1 MTLFELVFFGV
12 VFLLHI
18 VGFLMFRY
26 STLIP
31 PKKGL
36 PVLMYHKIMPGIPD
50 GLTVT
55 PDQFDLQLMHL
66 KEKGYRTIGFK
77 TLKTLIKDG
86 ARLPEKTVIITFDDA
101 YLNFREHA
109 LPLLKKH
116 NFTGTVFVPV
126 AFIGKT
132 NIWDKGNDMIMSAT
146 DLKRLALNEDVEIGL
161 HSFLHQSYGDM
172 DVPDMKEDLKNC
184 RETLGYYG
192 IPFAN
197 VLAYPYGRYPKKD
210 QELKK
215 QMISM
220 FQKSGL
226 DFALR
231 IGNNIN
237 AWPIR
242 RPFEIK
248 RIDIKGTDS
257 FFIFK
262 TKLRKGRAKL
272 FS

>member
-1 MTLFELVFFGV
+1 MTTIELIIIVLLIV
-12 VFLLHI
+12 AAFLTIWFSIL
-18 VGFLMFRY
+18 V
-26 STLIP
+26 P

-36 PVLMYHKIMPGIPD
+36 PVLMYHKVLPGNPD

-55 PDQFDLQLMHL
+55 TDQFDLQLMYL
-66 KEKGYRTIGFK
+66 REKGYQAISFK
-77 TLKTLIKDG
+77 SLKALVKDG
-86 ARLPEKTVIITFDDA
+86 APLPKKTIIITFDDA
-101 YLNFREHA
+101 YVNFREHA

-116 NFTGTVFVPV
+116 NFTASVFVPV

-132 NIWDKGNDMIMSAT
+132 NIWDKGNDAIMNET
-146 DLKRLALNEDVEIGL
+146 DLKRISLNEGIEIGL
-161 HSFLHQSYGDM
+161 HSFLHRSYGDL
-172 DVPDMKEDLKNC
+172 DIDDMAEDLKNC

-192 IPFAN
+192 IPF
-197 VLAYPYGRYPKKD
+197 VETLAYPYGGYPKKD
-210 QELKK
+210 PE
-215 QMISM
+215 
-220 FQKSGL
+220 QKDKMVALFTRQGL

-231 IGNNIN
+231 IGNDIN
-237 AWPIR
+237 PWPIR

-257 FFIFK
+257 FFIFR